1 MDRLSDWTK
10 RVALRVQR
18 SHCFR
23 ETQQY
28 FLCLCFDTALVKGTN
43 TLSLNSS
50 CISITFYQNKGRQL
64 GKGGHMSTCPFYI
77 LKTLSDLKTDQKKD
91 MHASDF

>member
-1 MDRLSDWTK
+1 MDRPHDWTK
-10 RVALRVQR
+10 RVALRVWR

-64 GKGGHMSTCPFYI
+64 GKGGHMSTCPFY
-77 LKTLSDLKTDQKKD
+77 TENPV
-91 MHASDF
+91 